1 MTFPP
6 EIQRIISTYLV
17 FGFIPLDKLLHF
29 LVGAIVAIGLRL
41 SGRSFR
47 SVFIVVAILAIAKE
61 VNDSFILNNSIIEN
75 GLDII
80 VTLAYPILIYG
91 IDRIKKR

>member
-1 MTFPP
+1 
-6 EIQRIISTYLV
+6 LGV
-17 FGFIPLDKLLHF
+17 IPLDKLLHF

-41 SGRSFR
+41 SGRSVG
-47 SVFIVVAILAIAKE
+47 SVLSVVAMLAIAKE
-61 VNDSFILNNSIIEN
+61 VNDSFTLNNSIVEN

-91 IDRIKKR
+91 IHRIKKS